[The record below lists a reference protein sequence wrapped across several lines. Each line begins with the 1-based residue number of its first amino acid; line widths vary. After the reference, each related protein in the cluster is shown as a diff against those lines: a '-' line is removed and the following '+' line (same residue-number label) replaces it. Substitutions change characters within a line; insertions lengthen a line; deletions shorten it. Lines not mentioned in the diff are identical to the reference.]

1 MWPEI
6 VSNLAKFPSAVLSGT
21 DAQGYPFSIRCI
33 PEVDQARQV
42 LRISL
47 SGDVPIQPGAAGL
60 LCHSH
65 DELLW
70 NLKSFLVRGRLEQDD
85 RGWVFRPEKFIPG
98 GGMQGPLGDMKA
110 MIRTRGIANRYLKK
124 RRLPR
129 PKVPWDEIK
138 ALRAEAK
145 RPDF

>member
-6 VSNLAKFPSAVLSGT
+6 VSNLAKFSSAVLTGT
-21 DAQGYPFSIRCI
+21 DADGYPFSIRCH
-33 PEVDQARQV
+33 PEVDQASQV
-42 LRISL
+42 LRIRL
-47 SGDVPIQPGAAGL
+47 SGDVPIQPGPAGL
-60 LCHSH
+60 MCHSH

-85 RGWVFRPEKFIPG
+85 RGWVFRPQKFIPG
-98 GGMQGPLGDMKA
+98 GGMGGPIGDMKA
-110 MIRTRGIANRYLKK
+110 MWKTRGVANRYLEKHG
-124 RRLPR
+124 LPR

-145 RPDF
+145 KT